1 MGERKVLNKYYPPDF
16 DPAKIFRRK
25 QAKNH
30 YGNYMYKGTKFNCR
44 KEDTDYKN
52 SDYVVEGGATRNFE
66 PWRDQDEGLEREKRK
81 RDVGDAMESLENR
94 TLESKQEMDRIAA
107 IDKLKF
113 LKSRQETVSVE
124 ELLEFIRRRGQE
136 KQRAPMAEE
145 DEAIIRSLFH
155 GIKDNVIPN
164 GDEPSNSSAKRSKV
178 SEEPADRESI
188 LRSLTVRIV
197 AKRKPVHLAE
207 DKGPEV
213 NAHSKDDQRHGCS
226 SISVLQSLCD
236 YDSEEDKTFSSMGL
250 KGLVTGDIG
259 DLWLSELISLD
270 LSFNRDLTGPVSARL
285 GDLKKLDTL

>member
-1 MGERKVLNKYYPPDF
+1 
-16 DPAKIFRRK
+16 
-25 QAKNH
+25 
-30 YGNYMYKGTKFNCR
+30 
-44 KEDTDYKN
+44 
-52 SDYVVEGGATRNFE
+52 
-66 PWRDQDEGLEREKRK
+66 
-81 RDVGDAMESLENR
+81 MESLENR
-94 TLESKQEMDRIAA
+94 TLESKREMDRIAA
-107 IDKLKF
+107 IDELKS

-136 KQRAPMAEE
+136 KQRAPVAEE
-145 DEAIIRSLFH
+145 DEGIIRSLFH
-155 GIKDNVIPN
+155 GIKDNVVRIDDKEWDDDADGDDDKISN

-236 YDSEEDKTFSSMGL
+236 YDSEED
-250 KGLVTGDIG
+250 
-259 DLWLSELISLD
+259 E
-270 LSFNRDLTGPVSARL
+270 
-285 GDLKKLDTL
+285 